1 MSPQVYFFDVFY
13 MRLFDR
19 SSSFKDF
26 FQGDMK
32 KKGKVRVGAFQ
43 MR

>member
-32 KKGKVRVGAFQ
+32 KKGKVRVDTF
-43 MR
+43 